1 MFTRICGHNI
11 RQLVH
16 LQGKAGFLK
25 GFLHPGKPKPS
36 IEDSTLA
43 DFNPKPHRNQTTPVH
58 WWQQQPNITQPRDA
72 APAAFE
78 EPQIATPSW
87 PIRNPNA
94 LAPEL
99 RICHAWKLDQTLTE
113 WPMVTRV
120 QMLSDLG
127 KSWEMSPVLVKAV
140 GQTPR
145 KKSLLSYL
153 WISASQTSQAPPCFL
168 RATFLGLSVSPAKRQ
183 QLPAWSRWS
192 FPEDLRLGK
201 ARRNKFFRPHDMSW
215 GWVHST
221 SQR

>member
-78 EPQIATPSW
+78 EPQIATLLGRSA
-87 PIRNPNA
+87 IR
-94 LAPEL
+94 
-99 RICHAWKLDQTLTE
+99 
-113 WPMVTRV
+113 
-120 QMLSDLG
+120 MLSRQSFEFATHGGWIKPWQSGPWWPGCKCSQILG

-145 KKSLLSYL
+145 KKSLLSYP
-153 WISASQTSQAPPCFL
+153 WISASQTSPSTAM
-168 RATFLGLSVSPAKRQ
+168 LSSSNFSRSERKSCKKAAASSLEQVIFSWGSARKSETQ
-183 QLPAWSRWS
+183 QVLQTP
-192 FPEDLRLGK
+192 
-201 ARRNKFFRPHDMSW
+201 W